1 MIKIRN
7 LNKYFN
13 RNKPNEIHVI
23 NNANLTF
30 PDTGLV
36 CLLGPSGCGKTT
48 LLNVISGL
56 DKVQSGAIEF
66 RDHVI
71 TAYHAN
77 QWDMIRNRYFGYVFQ
92 NYVLLPDL
100 TVYQN
105 LEFVLKMFNLTNE
118 EIANRIDYALD
129 AVGMIKYKKRRPTQL
144 SGGQQQRVAIARALV
159 KSPDVVVAD
168 EPTGNLDEKN
178 TLQIMNIIKKISHDC
193 LVILVTH
200 ERRIAEF
207 YADIIVELKDG
218 QIQSQRDV
226 SQGSEFQSLYDTNI
240 YLKDLR
246 GKTVDTETVTIN
258 TYSDQEIPKLN
269 LNVIFKD
276 NTFYIGSNQDNLKIK
291 FVDDH
296 SEVKIVNANKPV
308 IKLDDL
314 NNFNYDLPKLER
326 SVKEKAAAIKYR
338 DTFKMS
344 LRYLSNMTKRKKLL
358 FLVMFLSSILV
369 VSGFIQLFS
378 STRIDEQDFM
388 TDNRNLI
395 EVRGV
400 DDYDY
405 SDFTDLKVSLGDAT
419 LLGTGNFMDM
429 GGFSFPLF
437 SQTSSIGQFFP
448 RNCILP
454 FSVLEDPEVFMG
466 ELPTNK
472 NDLVIDKWIADAILE
487 SDSFISAGGKYYEQ
501 LIGREYY
508 DRNGRLG
515 GKIVGIVETHNPN
528 IYVSLDSYQLAF
540 INLAANYYDE
550 SSVIAST
557 AEISKLTQYYS
568 VADYVTELDS
578 LGVTVAPSVPIA
590 DLTQTAGQM
599 LVSKSFF
606 SDNLYGLGDDNHYAI
621 EGIGTFTVIGITDNI
636 ISANSYFH
644 PDDLEALM
652 LKACVENNGE
662 VAVYSTNKTV
672 TMAILEAEGLIV
684 RDVYEINRENYT
696 DVTFNI
702 VQYVISLIIL
712 GASLIFLY
720 FIMRSSLISR
730 VYEVGVYRALGVK
743 KGNVYRLFV
752 SEIVLISLFTSLLG
766 VVAASLFIVRVNSL
780 SPIEIIYYP
789 WYVSFISLGFL
800 FGCNLLIG
808 MLPVITLLR
817 LTPSEILTKYDI

>member
-30 PDTGLV
+30 PDIGLV

-56 DKVQSGAIEF
+56 DKVQSGEIQF
-66 RDHVI
+66 RDHII
-71 TAYHAN
+71 TTYHAH

-92 NYVLLPDL
+92 NYLLLPDL

-118 EIANRIDYALD
+118 EIAKRIDYALD
-129 AVGMIKYKKRRPTQL
+129 AVGMVKYKKRRPTQL

-193 LVILVTH
+193 LVVLVTH

-207 YADIIVELKDG
+207 YADMIVELKDG
-218 QIQSQRDV
+218 QIISQRDV

-240 YLKDLR
+240 YLKDL
-246 GKTVDTETVTIN
+246 KEETLDTEKVVIN
-258 TYSDQEIPKLN
+258 TYSDQETPKLN

-276 NTFYIGSNQDNLKIK
+276 NTFYISSNQDNLKIK

-308 IKLDDL
+308 IKLEDL
-314 NNFNYDLPKLER
+314 NNFNYDLPKLEQ

-338 DTFKMS
+338 DTFRMS
-344 LRYLSNMTKRKKLL
+344 LRYLSNLTKRKKLL

-369 VSGFIQLFS
+369 VSGFIKFFS
-378 STRIDEQDFM
+378 STRVNEQDFM

-395 EVRGV
+395 EVQGIAG
-400 DDYDY
+400 YDY
-405 SDFTDLKVSLGDAT
+405 ADFVDLKAALGDAT
-419 LLGTGNFMDM
+419 LLGTSSFVTM
-429 GGFSFPLF
+429 GRFSFDFF
-437 SQTSSIGQFFP
+437 SQTRNLNTTFP
-448 RNCILP
+448 LHAVLP
-454 FSVLEDPEVFMG
+454 LSVLEDPEVFMG

-472 NDLVIDKWIADAILE
+472 NDIVIDKWIADAILKT
-487 SDSFISAGGKYYEQ
+487 DSFVAAGGKYYEQ
-501 LIGREYY
+501 LIGRDYY
-508 DRNGRLG
+508 DNYGTLG

-528 IYVSLDSYQLAF
+528 IYASMENYQLP
-540 INLAANYYDE
+540 IVNRTSHYYGE
-550 SSVIAST
+550 SSVIAGTVEVSRVT
-557 AEISKLTQYYS
+557 HYYS
-568 VADYVTELDS
+568 IADYVTELNT
-578 LGVTVAPSVPIA
+578 LGVTVAPSHPIA
-590 DLTQTAGQM
+590 NLTQTAGQI

-606 SDNLYGLGDDNHYAI
+606 VDEIYGLGDDNHYAI
-621 EGIGTFTVIGITDNI
+621 EGIGTYTVIGITDN
-636 ISANSYFH
+636 SAAANAYFH

-652 LKACVENNGE
+652 LKACTEQSG
-662 VAVYSTNKTV
+662 AISVYSTNKAV

-684 RDVYEINRENYT
+684 RDVYVVNRESYT
-696 DVTFNI
+696 DMTFNI
-702 VQYVISLIIL
+702 VQYVISLVIL

-766 VVAASLFIVRVNSL
+766 VVAATLFIVRVNSL
-780 SPIEIIYYP
+780 APIEIIYYP

-808 MLPVITLLR
+808 LLPVFTLLR